1 MVLKILPKQLSQEVK
16 KEYTDLQ
23 PKINFDTRKRLVLL
37 LPFNISRIETDSV
50 NSTVERLKKDKFL
63 NMTLDFLWVL

>member
-1 MVLKILPKQLSQEVK
+1 MVLKPAKTAVSQEVK

-63 NMTLDFLWVL
+63 NMT

>member
-1 MVLKILPKQLSQEVK
+1 MVLKFQNSCFSRVK

-50 NSTVERLKKDKFL
+50 NSTVERLKR
-63 NMTLDFLWVL
+63 